1 MVTSRRDPVGCAY
14 ILQRILALYW
24 TSMRV
29 YGLHVFWV
37 SVDTTAMIVQRDA
50 FPISGISGADIVI
63 RFVLDV
69 VH

>member
-1 MVTSRRDPVGCAY
+1 
-14 ILQRILALYW
+14 
-24 TSMRV
+24 MRV

-37 SVDTTAMIVQRDA
+37 SVDTTAMIVQRGA
-50 FPISGISGADIVI
+50 FPIYGISGADIVI